1 MTHHSLE
8 LYDYHVWANQKIFDR
23 LKELSEDIYK
33 KDIQSV
39 FPSIS
44 KVMAHIYVADN
55 IWLDFMSGEKF
66 DEVYTLADQLR
77 EQMETK
83 RIEEVETM
91 FFDLSDQYKAF
102 LDRQEDMETA
112 IVLETR
118 FAGRLETRLSDLV
131 QHVVNHGTYHRGNI
145 TAMLRQLGHPGVMTD
160 YVLYLYERDTKE

>member
-8 LYDYHVWANQKIFDR
+8 LYDYHVWANKKIFDR
-23 LKELSEDIYK
+23 LKELSEDIYEK
-33 KDIQSV
+33 EIQSV

-44 KVMAHIYVADN
+44 KVMAHIYVVDN
-55 IWLDFMSGEKF
+55 LWLDFMSGKKF
-66 DEVYTLADQLR
+66 DEVYALADQLR

-91 FFDLSDQYKAF
+91 FFDLSEQYKAF

-118 FAGRLETRLSDLV
+118 FAGRLVTRLSDLV

>member
-1 MTHHSLE
+1 MNSEIGEFQMTHHSLE

-23 LKELSEDIYK
+23 LKELSEDIYEK
-33 KDIQSV
+33 EIQSI

-66 DEVYTLADQLR
+66 DEVYALADQLR

-102 LDRQEDMETA
+102 LDRQEDMEKA
-112 IVLETR
+112 IVLE
-118 FAGRLETRLSDLV
+118 
-131 QHVVNHGTYHRGNI
+131 
-145 TAMLRQLGHPGVMTD
+145 P
-160 YVLYLYERDTKE
+160 

>member
-23 LKELSEDIYK
+23 LKELSEDIYEK
-33 KDIQSV
+33 EIQSI

-44 KVMAHIYVADN
+44 KVMVHIYVSDN

-66 DEVYTLADQLR
+66 DEVYTLADKLR

-102 LDRQEDMETA
+102 LNRQEDMETA

-118 FAGRLETRLSDLV
+118 FAGRLETRLSDLI

>member
-1 MTHHSLE
+1 MSHYSLK
-8 LYDYHVWANQKIFDR
+8 LYDYHVWANPKIFDR
-23 LKELSEDIYK
+23 LKELSKGIYEK
-33 KDIQSV
+33 EIQSV

-44 KVMAHIYVADN
+44 KVMAHIYVSDN
-55 IWLDFMSGEKF
+55 IWLDFISGEKF
-66 DEVYTLADQLR
+66 DEVYASADQLR

-91 FFDLSDQYKAF
+91 FFDLSDRYKAF

-112 IVLETR
+112 LVLETS

-160 YVLYLYERDTKE
+160 YVLYLYERDMQG

>member
-23 LKELSEDIYK
+23 LKELSEDIYEK
-33 KDIQSV
+33 EIQSV

-55 IWLDFMSGEKF
+55 IWLDFMSGGKF

-91 FFDLSDQYKAF
+91 FFDLSDQYKTF
-102 LDRQEDMETA
+102 LDRQEDMEKA

-160 YVLYLYERDTKE
+160 YVLYLYERDMQG

>member
-23 LKELSEDIYK
+23 LKELSEDIYEK
-33 KDIQSV
+33 EIQSV

-55 IWLDFMSGEKF
+55 IWLDFMSGGKF

-91 FFDLSDQYKAF
+91 FFDLSDQYKTF
-102 LDRQEDMETA
+102 LDRQEDMEKA